1 MIGQKFLDLIFRVK
15 AEKAKKDIDEVG
27 TGLKKVGLGGK
38 IASGGLRMVGRG
50 FQFVGK
56 SIKAAGIGLIVA
68 LMASL
73 TQVFTQNQEVMDKFS
88 KMMIKLQ
95 PLFKGLGNVIAG
107 LLTHIQNLIDYAVQA
122 INWFGDLLGL
132 GTINIKQNNDFADT
146 LVNLRNEVKLMN
158 AELALTQLQYQK
170 EAEIQRQLRDDT
182 SLTIDERIKAN
193 ERLGEVLKEQ
203 MEVETEAAEKALRL
217 AEMELSLDSDN
228 IDKQVALTDAKV
240 KLMEIDERITSQ
252 RSEQL
257 TNLNS
262 LEQERIDLEKTAYE
276 KRQSQIEELLKL
288 QNKDLEV
295 KEEITTSIND
305 QVDAAEKAHNKIMAM
320 LKTELEAKLLLIKEE
335 ENREFEAATKRS
347 VERNKEIK
355 ELEKWEKYWYDQYL
369 KEDEYWMAK
378 AFYKNLKDVREQLKV
393 VREADSGVWIDEVM
407 GVLDTAKDKEAEIM
421 KEFNALMVEQR
432 KEFNKTEE
440 ELRLQAQKKLDEHF
454 ETAKE
459 KEIRE
464 TKEKYDA
471 LYGLAENSVDD
482 TLRLKEEETDALKAI
497 DEKYENER
505 LESSRKFFARMRKLG
520 SELAKDQIK
529 TEDNKQKLIAQ
540 GASDSMQ
547 KAVALTE
554 QGTASYKALASA
566 ETIMSTYAA
575 ATAALNTYKGTPFG
589 WIQAGLII
597 ATGAKNL
604 AEIAKTQ
611 VPGST
616 ETISDT
622 GGSLGGDMSGDVPGG
637 IVGQLGDIDSPPIQ
651 AYVVE
656 SDIST
661 AQTLQGEINTQAT
674 L

>member
-27 TGLKKVGLGGK
+27 TGLKKVGIGGK
-38 IASGGLRMVGRG
+38 VAAGGLKMVGRG
-50 FQFVGK
+50 FQFVGR

-73 TQVFTQNQEVMDKFS
+73 TQVFTQNQQVMDKFS

-95 PLFKGLGNVIAG
+95 PIFKGLGEVISG
-107 LLTHIQNLIDYAVQA
+107 LLSYFQTLIDYAIQA
-122 INWFGDLLGL
+122 INFFGDLLGL
-132 GTINIKQNNDFADT
+132 GTINIKQNNEFADT
-146 LVNLRNEVKLMN
+146 LVRLRNEVKLMN
-158 AELALTQLQYQK
+158 AELALTQLEYQK

-203 MEVETEAAEKALRL
+203 MEVETEAAKQALEL
-217 AEMELSLDSDN
+217 AEKELWLDSDN
-228 IDKQVALTDAKV
+228 IDKQVALIDAKV
-240 KLMEIDERITSQ
+240 KLAEIDERITSQ

-262 LEQERIDLEKTAYE
+262 LEQERIDLQKTADEERVSQLE
-276 KRQSQIEELLKL
+276 KLLKL
-288 QNKDLEV
+288 QNKDLDI
-295 KEEITTSIND
+295 KEEIKGSINE
-305 QVDAAEKAHNKIMAM
+305 QLDAAKDAHLEIMSM
-320 LKTELEAKLLLIKEE
+320 LKKELSAKLLIIEQEQKARQESLTDRIW
-335 ENREFEAATKRS
+335 NLH
-347 VERNKEIK
+347 N
-355 ELEKWEKYWYDQYL
+355 EL
-369 KEDEYWMAK
+369 DELFKKGRQEMYPD
-378 AFYKNLKDVREQLKV
+378 YIQEQINV
-393 VREADSGVWIDEVM
+393 TI
-407 GVLDTAKDKEAEIM
+407 AEIERLESESDEIRSDYKKHRADTM
-421 KEFNALMVEQR
+421 NEFNRLMNDQT
-432 KEFNKTEE
+432 KGFNQTQED
-440 ELRLQAQKKLDEHF
+440 LVLQAEKKLNEHF
-454 ETAKE
+454 ETAKQ

-464 TKEKYDA
+464 TKEKYDE
-471 LYGLAENSVDD
+471 LYGLAENSFFD
-482 TLRLKEEETDALKAI
+482 TMRLRIEEAVTLKAI

-505 LESSRKFFARMRKLG
+505 LAGVRKFYALMEKFGK
-520 SELAKDQIK
+520 EQAKKEIK
-529 TEDNKQKLIAQ
+529 IEKNKQKLIAQ

-566 ETIMSTYAA
+566 ETIMSTYSA

-604 AEIAKTQ
+604 AEIAKTK